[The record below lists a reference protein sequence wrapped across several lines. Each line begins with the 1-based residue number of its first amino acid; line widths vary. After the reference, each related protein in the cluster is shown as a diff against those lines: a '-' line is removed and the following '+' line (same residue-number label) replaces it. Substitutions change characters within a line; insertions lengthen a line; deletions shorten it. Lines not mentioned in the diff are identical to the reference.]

1 MISRNLRSAAMLVS
15 VLALASIA
23 GCLSAPKI
31 ENSSTPWTPPARAR
45 GADDVWT
52 AVRQQK
58 ADFTNDLTL
67 AEISDMALQNNPAT
81 AKAWND
87 AKAAAAQ
94 VEQAKGYFM
103 PTIAASAGETIQ
115 RTKAEP
121 NIYDM
126 NFTKFSPGLQIN
138 YLVINFGGG
147 QKAAVEEALQTVYA
161 TDFAFN
167 KSIQDILLAVETA
180 YYTLFSA
187 EANVEAAESSVKDAK
202 AVLDATQERQKQG
215 LGTELDV
222 LQSQALYDQSLFNL
236 ASAQGALASARGNLA
251 QTVGLPAD
259 TRLHL
264 AAPAYDLPE
273 AVKEAD
279 VKQMIDDALMR
290 RPDIASARATVAAKQ
305 AAVTVAGAYLWP
317 SLYLNGSA
325 AHDSYNITEGQNL
338 QDRDWSYNGTLSIQ
352 WTLFDGFQTISAKR
366 AARAQAESAAA
377 QLKQA
382 ELAASADV
390 WMRYHDYETAL
401 KQHSFAAAF
410 LKSSSAAYDL
420 TFEGF
425 KAGIKSMLDLL
436 DAERQLAQARSQYV
450 AARQGA
456 LTALVNLAYS
466 TGLLEKGDDA
476 KAQEMFATPT
486 TKEETRK

>member
-1 MISRNLRSAAMLVS
+1 MFVSAMVLV
-15 VLALASIA
+15 SIA

-31 ENSSTPWTPPARAR
+31 ENSSTPWTPPSRAR
-45 GADDVWT
+45 GEDRVWT

-58 ADFTNDLTL
+58 ADFTNNLTL
-67 AEISDMALQNNPAT
+67 AEISDIALQNNPAT
-81 AKAWND
+81 AKAWSD

-103 PTIAASAGETIQ
+103 PTITASAGEMIQ
-115 RTKAEP
+115 RVDAEP
-121 NIYDM
+121 ATYNQR
-126 NFTKFSPGLQIN
+126 FTKFNPGLQIN
-138 YLVINFGGG
+138 YLIINFGGG

-167 KSIQDILLAVETA
+167 KSIQDVLLAVETA

-187 EANVEAAESSVKDAK
+187 ESNLEAAQASVKDAK
-202 AVLDATQERQKQG
+202 SVLDATQERQKQG
-215 LGTELDV
+215 LGTALDV
-222 LQSQALYDQSLFNL
+222 LQTQALYDQSLFNL
-236 ASAQGALASARGNLA
+236 ASAQGALASARGSLA
-251 QTVGLPAD
+251 QTLGLPAD
-259 TRLHL
+259 VEIHV
-264 AAPAYDLPE
+264 AVPAYDLPE

-279 VKQMIDDALMR
+279 LKQTIDDSLAR
-290 RPDIASARATVAAKQ
+290 RPDIASARATVAAKE
-305 AAVTVAGAYLWP
+305 AAITVAGAYLWP
-317 SLYLNGSA
+317 SLYLNGSVTR
-325 AHDSYNITEGQNL
+325 DYYNITEMPNL

-352 WTLFDGFQTISAKR
+352 WPLFDGFQTISEKH

-390 WMRYHDYETAL
+390 WMRYHNYETAL
-401 KQHSFAAAF
+401 KQHTFAAAF

-450 AARQGA
+450 TARQGA
-456 LTALVNLAYS
+456 LIALVNLAYS
-466 TGLLEKGDDA
+466 TGLLEKGGDA
-476 KAQEMFATPT
+476 KSQEMFSTPT
-486 TKEETRK
+486 PKDTEP